1 MARTHPRNQ
10 SGASLVLVL
19 AVVGFLGVLVPA
31 ILGMVALG
39 PRITKP
45 VLDDRRE
52 LYAASSA
59 IDAAVE
65 LGRTNAD
72 VAVPGGPCPTQ
83 VLDIDGLQV
92 TVACQQHAFPDDGC
106 LYLDRFVTYTA
117 EVRKPGDAAVLART
131 GAEVVY
137 RFHLDSDP
145 TVEIRQWDPNATG
158 PVPTTTLPRCTTAS
172 TTTTSTTTTTTAPTT
187 TTTASTTTIPPTT
200 TVAPSTAVYA
210 KWLAPTADTHGT
222 DWRAVGPMDVTGEGG
237 VPAANVDVRVAVE
250 YQFAGST
257 TWVRDAD
264 VLGTTTATGSVTF
277 HSPYYNAKAP
287 KKDTDPKK
295 VAAVRFTTVAVTSPG
310 LTWQSAAN
318 PLTITVNAP

>member
-172 TTTTSTTTTTTAPTT
+172 TTTTSTTTTTTTPTT

-200 TVAPSTAVYA
+200 TVAPSTAVFTR
-210 KWLAPTADTHGT
+210 WLTPSSETVTGG
-222 DWRAVGPMDVTGEGG
+222 DWRAVGPMDVTRDGG
-237 VPAANVDVRVAVE
+237 VPVAGATVKIAVE
-250 YQFAGST
+250 YQRAGST
-257 TWVRDAD
+257 AWVRDAD
-264 VLGTTTATGSVTF
+264 VSGETTATGSVTF
-277 HSPYYNAKAP
+277 HSPPYKRSGANRV
-287 KKDTDPKK
+287 TQ
-295 VAAVRFTTVAVTSPG
+295 VRFTTISIAAGG